1 MIYEAIETGAPIR
14 QGDIFRNIPRVD
26 FSLSQLAVMETDGE
40 LSESSWR
47 DFIDEPEGETALRAV
62 LPIKPVDAIV
72 VTQDCDCVR
81 SNFLS
86 LCQIDTYKDA
96 TGKSPTTPK
105 AWQRQIIS
113 EMTKQ
118 PKLFYL
124 PMDETL
130 GRPERCV
137 VDFRMVLPVKRTDL
151 EGMRD
156 TRSARLNPVAYEHFR
171 EALAQFF
178 RRYPVN
184 GWYPLTRE
192 ELASYAESLGAP
204 APPYEWQQRES

>member
-1 MIYEAIETGAPIR
+1 MIYEAVTPDAPIR
-14 QGDIFRNIPRVD
+14 QGDIFQNIPRVD
-26 FSLSQLAVMETDGE
+26 FSLSQLAVMESDGG

-47 DFIDEPEGETALRAV
+47 DYLEEPEGEPALRAV

-86 LCQIDTYKDA
+86 LCQIDSYKDA

-105 AWQRQIIS
+105 AWQKQIIG

-124 PMDETL
+124 PVDESL
-130 GRPERCV
+130 GRRERCV
-137 VDFRMVLPVKRTDL
+137 VDFRIVLPVKRTDL

-156 TRSARLNPVAYEHFR
+156 ARAARLNPVAYEHFR
-171 EALAQFF
+171 ESLAQFF

-192 ELASYAESLGAP
+192 ELETYADSVV
-204 APPYEWQQRES
+204 APPYPWQRDGTVP